1 MLQVPPGQV
10 VLGSLLLVL
19 LSSVSL
25 SILATYSHL
34 VLIVAVAMAGAGVA
48 SVFASGMVQHSL
60 FCSFFSP
67 LLHLFAVVGEGT
79 NGGEQQNQLGLHH
92 VLQRLL
98 TTLRTL
104 DRWIVSSNNQTHT
117 EQNIKREFFV

>member
-60 FCSFFSP
+60 FCSFFSL

-79 NGGEQQNQLGLHH
+79 TGSEQ
-92 VLQRLL
+92 
-98 TTLRTL
+98 
-104 DRWIVSSNNQTHT
+104 
-117 EQNIKREFFV
+117 